1 MWSLQDWLPAN
12 ANHMLM
18 NHSLTVTKLFLGS
31 SKNYHPDNEKKKKT
45 EMGSSSVTHENEHF
59 LVGFSQP
66 EVQHPSQHHDSRNNI
81 QSNMFP
87 EEELINKSLQE

>member
-31 SKNYHPDNEKKKKT
+31 SKKYHPDNEKKKT

-66 EVQHPSQHHDSRNNI
+66 AVQHPSQHHDSRNNI
-81 QSNMFP
+81 KSDMFP
-87 EEELINKSLQE
+87 EEELINNALKE